1 MFHISG
7 TVASGSGK
15 VEAISTDTDPRLR
28 YGYGQRDAKARRP
41 VDVDPQA
48 KDTFNDNDNESED
61 TVAKP
66 VETKHIRQEQ
76 LEPDTGALTLMTDH
90 ERDLKSKGGKPRKR
104 KNGKSSK
111 KKKSRGPSVTT
122 ATKATPPVTT
132 TPACVK
138 FSPDNPFSG
147 SCDTDDDC
155 CPCKCIQSCSVIL
168 SCNYLISNSLS
179 NFVFAL
185 CI

>member
-15 VEAISTDTDPRLR
+15 VEAISTDTDRRLR
-28 YGYGQRDAKARRP
+28 YGYGHTDAKARRP

-61 TVAKP
+61 TVAKS

-76 LEPDTGALTLMTDH
+76 LEPDTGALMTHH

>member
-15 VEAISTDTDPRLR
+15 VEAISTDTDRRLR

-41 VDVDPQA
+41 VGVDPQA
-48 KDTFNDNDNESED
+48 KDTFNDNESED

-76 LEPDTGALTLMTDH
+76 LEPDTGALMTHH

-138 FSPDNPFSG
+138 FSPGDPLSG

-155 CPCKCIQSCSVIL
+155 CPCKSIQSCSVIL